1 VERAESIVLDLH
13 PPYAA
18 RAVLASLA
26 AHAIPGLEATD
37 HEART
42 HSRLLYGASRPLL
55 ARVTF
60 AADCVELTLDT
71 DDPLERAHAAKTVRN
86 WLDLDARPD
95 AIAAA
100 LGPDPI
106 IGPLVAARPGLR
118 VIGYVDGFEGA
129 AMTVIGQQVSLAAA
143 RTFAGRFVAAFGEAG
158 PRGWRAFPAPHAV
171 AARSPEEIQRAIGLT
186 GARAR
191 TLHALAEACAGGL
204 RIAPGADPAEVRAK
218 LLALPGIGPW
228 TADYLAMRALG
239 ERDAFPA
246 GDLVLQRALGVRNVR
261 EVAALAERWRPYRAY
276 ASFHLWTE
284 HAYEAPPR

>member
-1 VERAESIVLDLH
+1 M
-13 PPYAA
+13 
-18 RAVLASLA
+18 LASLA

-42 HSRLLYGASRPLL
+42 HRRLLPGTSRPLL
-55 ARVTF
+55 ASVTF
-60 AADCVELTLDT
+60 EPDRVLLTLDS
-71 DDPLERAHAAKTVRN
+71 DDPRERAHAAKTVRS
-86 WLDLDARPD
+86 WLDLDAMPA

-100 LGPDPI
+100 LGADPI
-106 IGPLVAARPGLR
+106 IGPLIAARPGLR

-143 RTFAGRFVAAFGEAG
+143 RTFAGRFVASFGEPG
-158 PRGWRAFPAPHAV
+158 PEGWRAFPTPHAV
-171 AARSPEEIQRAIGLT
+171 AARAAEDIQRAVGLT

-191 TLHALAEACAGGL
+191 TLHALAEACASGL
-204 RIAPGADPAEVRAK
+204 HIGPGADPAEVRAK
-218 LLALPGIGPW
+218 LLALPGIGAW

-246 GDLVLQRALGVRNVR
+246 GDLVLQRALGVRSVR
-261 EVAALAERWRPYRAY
+261 EVAAIAERWRPYRAY

-284 HAYEAPPR
+284 HAYEATPK